1 MKRSIL
7 IFCLIA
13 VCGVCRA
20 VAGATM
26 TVSDVYYN
34 EAYKRWGIDIGMEN
48 EGIPV
53 SALQCDVAISSDF
66 AFALSSA
73 GDGYLTV
80 FTDRAKVVSE
90 IDGSAVPTHS
100 CTTALRSNGTLR
112 IVVYSASNTVFRGTS
127 GNVLFVALNRR
138 FGPDDDIV
146 IGGEDGSG
154 GESLNKAV
162 NLTNQVLSYIEDD
175 VVKSIYPDGIVNN
188 QFLMC
193 YDSMGNHVAMF
204 APLDGYSDT
213 SVLYEDLNSV
223 NHNLQT
229 NVRVLDVN
237 LLGLSTCQVLPDFI
251 FTPLN
256 PNALIYTLGYSDFS
270 SNTQNRLYLYDE
282 SKEWD
287 ELYWH
292 CDNMQLYDEG
302 LSFEFSYDA
311 YSAYGSRAEV
321 KEFCFDRDFPG
332 GQWSTV
338 VLPISLSDE
347 QLAAIKDGGVKVAK
361 LAKYNEAEGTIF
373 YEEVDKFEANTPYL
387 IRPEETCRV
396 FDMLTD
402 VPLLP
407 TDTVGVVA
415 AGALTM
421 HGNYDHTL
429 ISSTA
434 ESWRY
439 GYDVSTGEF
448 VKIGSNCVLGP
459 FRCYLELPVAQTAN
473 AKSRIRIADGVADG
487 IESIGADDKPCGP
500 VYSVDGRRVLD
511 GGRLGDVRRLPAGVY
526 IVDGRKIVVK

>member
-1 MKRSIL
+1 MKKTMRKSIL
-7 IFCLIA
+7 MICLMA
-13 VCGVCRA
+13 VFGISRA
-20 VAGATM
+20 MAGATM
-26 TVSDVYYN
+26 TVSEIYYN
-34 EAYKRWGIDIGMEN
+34 EAYDFWGIDIGIEN
-48 EGIPV
+48 DGVPV
-53 SALQCDVAISSDF
+53 TAFQCDVAIGENF
-66 AFALSSA
+66 AFSA
-73 GDGYLTV
+73 DSTNNYLYA
-80 FTDRAKVVSE
+80 FTGRAMTQS
-90 IDGSAVPTHS
+90 GLGGQTPTHMA
-100 CTTALRSNGTLR
+100 TFARRPNGTLC
-112 IVVYSASNTVFRGTS
+112 IVVYSTANTVFGGDGGT
-127 GNVLFVALNRR
+127 VMFLALNKHSE
-138 FGPDDDIV
+138 FSDELPYLPY
-146 IGGEDGSG
+146 S
-154 GESLNKAV
+154 V
-162 NLTNQVLSYIEDD
+162 NLTNQVLAYVDGD
-175 VVKSIYPDGIVNN
+175 KVKSIYPDGIVNN
-188 QFLMC
+188 PYLTC
-193 YDSMGNHVAMF
+193 YDSMGNNVVLFAMGGYDT
-204 APLDGYSDT
+204 ADGIYTDLDYINKD
-213 SVLYEDLNSV
+213 
-223 NHNLQT
+223 LQT
-229 NVRVLDVN
+229 NDRVVSVN
-237 LLGLSTCQVLPDFI
+237 MLYMGEYYVDNYKLMPK
-251 FTPLN
+251 N
-256 PNALIYTLGYSDFS
+256 PNALIYTLSPDLFIGNTENKLYMYGDYDMSDGVF
-270 SNTQNRLYLYDE
+270 
-282 SKEWD
+282 
-287 ELYWH
+287 WH

-321 KEFCFDRDFPG
+321 KEFSFDRDFPG

-347 QLAAIKDGGVKVAK
+347 QLAAIKDSGVKVAR
-361 LAKYNEAEGTIF
+361 LARYDEAEGAIF

-448 VKIGSNCVLGP
+448 VKIGNNCVLGP

-487 IESIGADDKPCGP
+487 IESIGDDDKPRGP

-511 GGRLGDVRRLPAGVY
+511 GGRLGDIRRLPAGVY